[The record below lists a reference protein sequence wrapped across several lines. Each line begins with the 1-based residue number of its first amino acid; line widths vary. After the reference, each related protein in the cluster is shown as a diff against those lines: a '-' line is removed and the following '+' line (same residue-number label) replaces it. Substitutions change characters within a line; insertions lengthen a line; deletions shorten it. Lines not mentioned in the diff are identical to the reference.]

1 MSPILPLAAAVPG
14 LLLLVYF
21 NARQEYHLSAEIVWT
36 SVLLG
41 AAASVMAVAIELPIE
56 FLVHRIEL
64 PLEQGLA
71 RAVIGTALPEE
82 LCKFLVIVWIALR
95 HEDYERPVDA
105 LVLSV
110 AVALGFATFENLLYL
125 IQSDD
130 WSRTAIARAMTAVP
144 SHVINAMLMGYFLG
158 RAHLAPRRAT
168 LYRVLALAAATLSHS
183 TYDLPLFLI
192 DILNRAPEAPDE
204 ALLLHLIIAFAL
216 VIAIGSLLALVA
228 WFDLLHRDAFDAAC
242 RAPVYVVRRL
252 PPGLRRFEAGFWLL
266 VGAGLI
272 VGSAVSGT
280 MGFVKPVNAGPDWA
294 RLFPQYFMLASSIL
308 PCLFGLA
315 MFGHGLAQA
324 RDRLDHNLMQDP
336 RQSL

>member
-1 MSPILPLAAAVPG
+1 MSLVLPIAAAIPG

-41 AAASVMAVAIELPIE
+41 AAASVLAVAVELPIE
-56 FLVHRIEL
+56 FVVGRIEE
-64 PLEQGLA
+64 PITQGVA
-71 RAVIGTALPEE
+71 RAVVGTALPEE

-125 IQSDD
+125 LQSDD
-130 WSRTAIARAMTAVP
+130 WSRTAAARAMTAVP

-168 LYRVLALAAATLSHS
+168 LYRLLALAAATLNHS
-183 TYDLPLFLI
+183 AYDLPLFLI
-192 DILNRAPEAPDE
+192 DILNRAPTAPDE
-204 ALLLHLIIAFAL
+204 ATLLHLIIAFAL
-216 VIAIGSLLALVA
+216 AIAIGSLFALVA

-242 RAPVYVVRRL
+242 RAPVYVIRRL
-252 PPGLRRFEAGFWLL
+252 PLGLRRFEAGFWLL
-266 VGAGLI
+266 IGTGLAAGS
-272 VGSAVSGT
+272 VVSGA
-280 MGFVKPVNAGPDWA
+280 MGFLKPLTAGPEWA

-315 MFGHGLAQA
+315 MLGHGLTQA
-324 RDRLDHNLMQDP
+324 RDRGDQ
-336 RQSL
+336 Q

>member
-1 MSPILPLAAAVPG
+1 MSLVLPLAAAVPG

-41 AAASVMAVAIELPIE
+41 AAASVLAVAVELPIE
-56 FLVHRIEL
+56 FVVGRIEE
-64 PLEQGLA
+64 PITQGTV
-71 RAVIGTALPEE
+71 RAVLGTALPEE

-130 WSRTAIARAMTAVP
+130 WSRTATARAMTAVP

-158 RAHLAPRRAT
+158 RAHLAPRRAP
-168 LYRVLALAAATLSHS
+168 LYRLLALAAATLNHGA
-183 TYDLPLFLI
+183 YDLPLFLI
-192 DILNRAPEAPDE
+192 DILNRAPGTPDE
-204 ALLLHLIIAFAL
+204 AELLRLILAFAA
-216 VIAIGSLLALVA
+216 VIAIGSLLALA
-228 WFDLLHRDAFDAAC
+228 ACYDLLYRDALDAAG
-242 RAPVYVVRRL
+242 RTPAYVIRRL
-252 PPGLRRFEAGFWLL
+252 PPGLRRFEAAFWLL
-266 VGAGLI
+266 VGAALA
-272 VGSAVSGT
+272 VGSVISAV
-280 MGFVKPVNAGPDWA
+280 MGFLTPVTTGPEWA

-324 RDRLDHNLMQDP
+324 RDRFHH
-336 RQSL
+336 S

>member
-1 MSPILPLAAAVPG
+1 MHLALPIAALVPG

-41 AAASVMAVAIELPIE
+41 AAASVLAVAVELPIE
-56 FLVHRIEL
+56 FVVNQIEQTLTRSLV
-64 PLEQGLA
+64 
-71 RAVIGTALPEE
+71 RAFLGTALPEE
-82 LCKFLVIVWIALR
+82 LCKFLIIVWIALR

-130 WSRTAIARAMTAVP
+130 WSRTAAARAMTAVP

-158 RAHLAPRRAT
+158 RAHLAQRHAK
-168 LYRVLALAAATLSHS
+168 LCGLLALAAATLNHS
-183 TYDLPLFLI
+183 AYDLPLFLI
-192 DILNRAPEAPDE
+192 DALNQGPSPVPEA
-204 ALLLHLIIAFAL
+204 ALLHLILAFAL
-216 VIAIGSLLALVA
+216 VIAVGSLLALAA
-228 WFDLLHRDAFDAAC
+228 WLDLLHRDAADAAQH
-242 RAPVYVVRRL
+242 APAYIIRRL
-252 PPGLRRFEAGFWLL
+252 PAGLQRLEAGFWLL
-266 VGAGLI
+266 VGSGL
-272 VGSAVSGT
+272 AVASVHSGV
-280 MGFVKPVNAGPDWA
+280 MGFFRPISAGPEWA

-315 MFGHGLAQA
+315 MFGHGLGQA
-324 RDRLDHNLMQDP
+324 RKR
-336 RQSL
+336 R

>member
-1 MSPILPLAAAVPG
+1 MSLVLPIAAAIPG

-41 AAASVMAVAIELPIE
+41 AAASILAVALELPIE
-56 FLVHRIEL
+56 FLVSQIEQ
-64 PLEQGLA
+64 PVAQGLS
-71 RAVIGTALPEE
+71 RAVLGTALPEE

-105 LVLSV
+105 LILSV
-110 AVALGFATFENLLYL
+110 AAALGFASFENLLYL

-130 WSRTAIARAMTAVP
+130 WSRTAAARAMTAVP

-168 LYRVLALAAATLSHS
+168 LYRLLALAAATLNHS
-183 TYDLPLFLI
+183 AYDLPLFLI
-192 DILNRAPEAPDE
+192 DMLNRGTEAPNE
-204 ALLLHLIIAFAL
+204 AALLHLIIAFAL
-216 VIAIGSLLALVA
+216 AIAIGSLFALAA

-242 RAPVYVVRRL
+242 RAPVYVIRRL

-266 VGAGLI
+266 VGTGLA
-272 VGSAVSGT
+272 VGSVVSGV
-280 MGFVKPVNAGPDWA
+280 MGFVNPVSAGPEWA

-315 MFGHGLAQA
+315 MLGHGLAQA
-324 RDRLDHNLMQDP
+324 RDRLDHK
-336 RQSL
+336 